1 MKTKILTNNNRID
14 YNFCS
19 VIQVIQHEDCIEF
32 KLISDEL
39 DSEYKYI
46 LIAENHSFEKVN
58 FNNKITIQ
66 ISGEIEVFCEDWME
80 DENIPKSSLDESWMR
95 WNDVLGIME
104 FNHERIV
111 GSDAFDL
118 PFDFI
123 RFLDLEFA
131 SVEKIFFDKNFQD
144 GKFVLILNA
153 HYNDPHSQQ
162 TMGYYTGP
170 FRFYCKD
177 VKLSID

>member
-1 MKTKILTNNNRID
+1 MKTINLNNNNRID
-14 YNFCS
+14 NTDCS
-19 VIQVIQHEDCIEF
+19 VTQVVQIEDCIEF
-32 KLISDEL
+32 ILTSDEL
-39 DSEYKYI
+39 DPEYKYI
-46 LIAENHSFEKVN
+46 LIAENDSFEKIN

-66 ISGEIEVFCEDWME
+66 ISGEIDVFCEDWME

-95 WNDVLGIME
+95 WNDVSGIME
-104 FNHERIV
+104 WNHERTV
-111 GSDAFDL
+111 GSDTFDL
-118 PFDFI
+118 PVDFI
-123 RFLDLEFA
+123 HFLDLEFA

-170 FRFYCKD
+170 FRFYCNE
-177 VKLSID
+177 VKLIFN